1 MIFLMRKLT
10 KEQWIDLIREY
21 DESSYKINEFC
32 ELHHVGVSTFHKK
45 RRELVKNKNNLKT
58 EPIVFHEVN
67 LDVKPVTSSQIKFK
81 INEIS
86 LSLDINMNDSQIKR
100 IIRLVSEL

>member
-1 MIFLMRKLT
+1 MIDIIRK
-10 KEQWIDLIREY
+10 Y
-21 DESSYKINEFC
+21 DKSLYKVNEFC
-32 ELHHVGVSTFHKK
+32 ELHHVGVIHKK
-45 RRELVKNKNNLKT
+45 RRELVKSKNNLKT

-86 LSLDINMNDSQIKR
+86 LSFDINMNDSQIKR